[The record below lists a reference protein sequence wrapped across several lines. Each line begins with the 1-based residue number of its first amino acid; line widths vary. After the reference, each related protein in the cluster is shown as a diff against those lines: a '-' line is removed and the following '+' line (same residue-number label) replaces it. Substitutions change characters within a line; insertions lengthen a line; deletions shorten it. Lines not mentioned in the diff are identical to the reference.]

1 MSIGTNRIMNNKRI
15 RLGIFFPSPKLWMGG
30 ANYYLRLVA
39 LLSEYSSSIEVI
51 VFMSRDIDGDF
62 EELLLSMKN
71 VELAYVE
78 STQQKLTDVLSAVLL
93 GKDKV
98 VSLLSEKHNID
109 VFYSNARFFG
119 WNFKT
124 PVLSWIP
131 DLQHIYLPKMFSM
144 LKKLKRNIGFLAQ
157 AKFSSGVVFSSYD
170 AKNSFLKTYPTPEDK
185 LFVIRFAVKVAKVP
199 EKDIEA
205 VKEKYQLEDKYIF
218 LPNQYWPHKNHE
230 VVLRAIKFLRMKG
243 EKPFQIVSTGST
255 ESESFKKCQTFIRDM
270 DITSDEYKVLGLIP
284 GSDVLALM
292 AGSSF
297 VLNPSLFEGWSS
309 TVEEAKSLSKK
320 MILSDIPI
328 HREQEPKHGEFLFFD
343 PRNIESL
350 ATLICSTIK
359 TKVISTTQPE
369 LDLQKRFFDE
379 LEYAIKFVAIK
390 K

>member
-1 MSIGTNRIMNNKRI
+1 MSIGTNKIMNNRHI

-30 ANYYLRLVA
+30 ANYYLRLVT
-39 LLSEYSSSIEVI
+39 LLAEYSTNIKVI
-51 VFMSRDIDGDF
+51 VFMSRDIDSDF
-62 EELLLSMKN
+62 AELLSSMNN
-71 VELAYVE
+71 VQLVYVK
-78 STQQKLTDVLSAVLL
+78 STQQKLIEVLSAVLL
-93 GKDKV
+93 GKDKAI
-98 VSLLSEKHNID
+98 SLLAEKHNID
-109 VFYSNARFFG
+109 VFYSNATFFG

-124 PVLSWIP
+124 PVLYWIP

-157 AKFSSGVVFSSYD
+157 AKFSSGIVLSSYD
-170 AKNSFLKTYPTPEDK
+170 AKNSFLKTYATPEDK
-185 LFVIRFAVKVAKVP
+185 LFVVRFAVKAASVP
-199 EKDIEA
+199 QKDIEA

-230 VVLRAIKFLRMKG
+230 VVLRAIEFLRSKG
-243 EKPFQIVSTGST
+243 EKSFQIVSTGST
-255 ESESFKKCQTFIRDM
+255 ESESFKKCETLIRAM
-270 DITSDEYKVLGLIP
+270 EITSAEYSVLGLVP

-309 TVEEAKSLSKK
+309 TVEEAKALNKK

-343 PRNIESL
+343 PQNIESL
-350 ATLICSTIK
+350 AVLICSTTK
-359 TKVISTTQPE
+359 TKVMPTAQPE

-379 LEYAIKFVAIK
+379 LEYAIKSVVFK
-390 K
+390 